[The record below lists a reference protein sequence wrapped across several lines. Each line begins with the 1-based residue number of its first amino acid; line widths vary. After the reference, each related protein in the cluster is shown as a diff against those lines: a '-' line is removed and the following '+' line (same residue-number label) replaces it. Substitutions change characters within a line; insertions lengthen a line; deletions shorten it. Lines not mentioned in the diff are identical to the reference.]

1 MQNPSLLC
9 HYINARASKD
19 YITKTLK
26 EFKNQGWEFVSIIS
40 NSDQVIDG
48 YFFQRSS

>member
-9 HYINARASKD
+9 HYIKARTSEDQISKMLE
-19 YITKTLK
+19 T
-26 EFKNQGWEFVSIIS
+26 FKNQGWEFVSIIS

-48 YFFQRSS
+48 YFFQR